1 MKTLKTIQKLSK
13 AGEILSKIMFICC
26 IVVFCLC
33 IAGIVSMGLGTPA
46 LKLGSVTLKGIINT
60 EAETTVGAIYTA
72 MAVGLIL
79 CAGEAVLAKFAECYF
94 KHELAAGTP
103 FNLSVAKELKRLG
116 ILTIC
121 IPVGTQIAAEIVYAV
136 MNQIFQD
143 AAPLRLDNSGSIGLG
158 ITFIIVSLICRHGAE
173 IQSGA
178 EDAKENERTGVI

>member
-13 AGEILSKIMFICC
+13 VGEILSKIMFICC
-26 IVVFCLC
+26 IVGFCLC
-33 IAGIVSMGLGTPA
+33 IAGFVSMGLGATA
-46 LKLGSVTLKGIINT
+46 LKLGGVTLKGIINT
-60 EAETTVGAIYTA
+60 EAETTIGTIYTA

-94 KHELAAGTP
+94 KHELADGTP
-103 FNLSVAKELKRLG
+103 FTFSGAEELKRLG

-143 AAPLRLDNSGSIGLG
+143 AAPLRLDQSGSIGLG

-173 IQSGA
+173 IQSA
-178 EDAKENERTGVI
+178 DH